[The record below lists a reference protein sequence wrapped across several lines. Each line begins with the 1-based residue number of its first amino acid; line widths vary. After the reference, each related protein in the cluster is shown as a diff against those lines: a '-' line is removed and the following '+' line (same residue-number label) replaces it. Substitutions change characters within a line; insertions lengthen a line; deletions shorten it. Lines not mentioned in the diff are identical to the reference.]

1 MSQDLLNE
9 REFELINIVGAKIG
23 ASQRDLSRQMDLSLG
38 TTNMLI
44 RRLVSKGYIRIS
56 QLNQRKVKYILTPKG
71 FAEKMRKSVK
81 YTVKTINS
89 IGSIRT
95 KIQDIIE
102 KLYAQG
108 ERRFYL
114 LGATDLVTLVEM
126 AFQQIPA
133 GDCEVIRVRRDDTIS
148 NGGVVLVCLEKYD
161 PAGLNGT
168 RVINL
173 IEELARDQKI
183 FE

>member
-9 REFELINIVGAKIG
+9 REFELINIVGAKVR
-23 ASQRDLSRQMDLSLG
+23 ANQRDLSRHMDLSLG
-38 TTNMLI
+38 ATNMLI
-44 RRLVSKGYIRIS
+44 RRLVNKGYIRIL

-102 KLYAQG
+102 KG
-108 ERRFYL
+108 
-114 LGATDLVTLVEM
+114 DLSADEID
-126 AFQQIPA
+126 Q
-133 GDCEVIRVRRDDTIS
+133 
-148 NGGVVLVCLEKYD
+148 
-161 PAGLNGT
+161 LNGDLNILKDEINKGESAEEGF
-168 RVINL
+168 INL
-173 IEELARDQKI
+173 ILRDMQGLSPQVAALSAGWILNKGELKDSVLVVAKE
-183 FE
+183 FLNPPS